1 MREVSVKAPLDAPPG
16 KAHPLSLRRN
26 FAWTIAGNAVYGGSQ
41 WAILSLVA
49 KLGGGEMLGQY
60 ALAVAVAMPLAMLSH
75 LNLRAVLATDIER
88 RHPFHDYLAVRL
100 GATCVS
106 LVAISAIALLSGYRG
121 TVAAAIV
128 LMGFSLGAENV
139 SDAYFGL
146 MQRRERMDQIA
157 RSMVARGVVSV
168 AALGCALWL
177 TRNLLWAV
185 AALALARL
193 AILVVFDRPRGSAG
207 EDLGRTGIRAQWGI
221 LRTALPLGVSLMLVS
236 LTSNVP
242 RYAIEARLGTLEL
255 GAFAAIAS
263 FITVGATVVN
273 ALGQSATPRLARYF
287 SERDRKQ
294 FRGLALRLIGL
305 SVALGL
311 AGVAGAALLG
321 RFVLSVMYRP
331 EYAEYNSLFVA
342 VMGAGIFSYIGTTL
356 GYIMTSARA
365 FGPQMPLLAAVAAT
379 SAAASWTLIPAI
391 GLPGA
396 AAAIAL
402 AACVQIGGAVL
413 ILSRTMA
420 RLEPAKAAA

>member
-1 MREVSVKAPLDAPPG
+1 MRAVSAKAPSNAPLP
-16 KAHPLSLRRN
+16 SLRRN
-26 FAWTIAGNAVYGGSQ
+26 FAWTIAGNAVYGASQ
-41 WAILSLVA
+41 WAILSLIA

-75 LNLRAVLATDIER
+75 LNLRAVLATDVKR

-100 GATCVS
+100 GATAVS
-106 LVAISAIALLSGYRG
+106 LVAIAVIALLSGYHG
-121 TVAAAIV
+121 TEAAAII

-157 RSMVARGVVSV
+157 RSMIARGVVSV
-168 AALGCALWL
+168 AALGSTLWL
-177 TRNLLWAV
+177 TRNLIWAV

-193 AILVVFDRPRGSAG
+193 AILLVFDRPRGSAG
-207 EDLGRTGIRAQWGI
+207 EDLGRTGLRAQWAI
-221 LRTALPLGVSLMLVS
+221 FRTALPLGVALMLVS
-236 LTSNVP
+236 LTTNVP
-242 RYAIEARLGTLEL
+242 RYAIEARLGTREL

-263 FITVGATVVN
+263 FITAGATVVN

-287 SERDRKQ
+287 SERDRGR
-294 FRGLALRLIGL
+294 FRGLSIRLLGL
-305 SVALGL
+305 SAALGL

-321 RFVLSVMYRP
+321 RLVLSVMYRP
-331 EYAEYNSLFVA
+331 EYAAYNSLFVA

-379 SAAASWTLIPAI
+379 SAAASWMLIPTI
-391 GLPGA
+391 GLTGA

-402 AACVQIGGAVL
+402 AACVQIGGAVW
-413 ILSRTMA
+413 ILSRTMVS
-420 RLEPAKAAA
+420 LEAPAGAAA